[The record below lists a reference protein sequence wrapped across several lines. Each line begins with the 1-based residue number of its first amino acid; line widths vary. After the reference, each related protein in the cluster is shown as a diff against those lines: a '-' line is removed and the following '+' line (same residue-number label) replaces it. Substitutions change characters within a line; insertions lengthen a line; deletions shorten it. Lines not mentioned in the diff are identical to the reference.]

1 MSAAALCQMD
11 VAAHYAADPVAASK
25 LAARA
30 SFDCAKAQTPLEK
43 AICSDIS
50 LGYADI
56 VLSRVSSGLLKN
68 PDQTDKATFVPS
80 ERQWLQKVP
89 AKCGLLAPPFS
100 AKSLT
105 CTRNEFEFRFTALD
119 SCQESITDCLRD
131 VDTPTAAPSVPSP
144 RASFDCDAPP
154 SALEIAICSDA
165 ELGQL
170 DIQLAQAYRDAK
182 TIMVDAQQKDLI
194 ESERQWLRFVNGA
207 CPLAIVGGIPSVF
220 ERSCL
225 RAAFQARIVQLQTC
239 PQKREERV
247 SCLNDFHVLEN
258 KQSAQSRKSFD
269 APELPALP
277 QFAPCLRLR

>member
-68 PDQTDKATFVPS
+68 SDQTDKATFVP
-80 ERQWLQKVP
+80 
-89 AKCGLLAPPFS
+89 
-100 AKSLT
+100 
-105 CTRNEFEFRFTALD
+105 
-119 SCQESITDCLRD
+119 
-131 VDTPTAAPSVPSP
+131 
-144 RASFDCDAPP
+144 
-154 SALEIAICSDA
+154 
-165 ELGQL
+165 
-170 DIQLAQAYRDAK
+170 
-182 TIMVDAQQKDLI
+182 
-194 ESERQWLRFVNGA
+194 SERQWLRFVNGA